1 MRDIIAHQPY
11 EVMRM
16 AYEFGFLFGKTIMKP
31 QDLDRWLKVEKF
43 ADGIRS
49 LVESNKAIGDVE
61 ILRLAESILNE
72 DLNSDSICGVN
83 REKLVE
89 SVTDLRMRVDKYT
102 FKPAW
107 MRERYPSLW
116 RTIKDKMR
124 DENLDILPIQMSRL
138 NQVLKYVTNLKDN
151 GVAEVFVYG
160 LDEQNTC
167 HITISFERLSVVG
180 AKQIDELFGRL
191 RFCDSLD
198 IEINDG
204 KVEVAITVPD
214 LMIKADELA
223 SMRQLNKAWVLRWN
237 QDLKSKMNQGDD

>member
-1 MRDIIAHQPY
+1 
-11 EVMRM
+11 M

-43 ADGIRS
+43 ASGIRS
-49 LVESNKAIGDVE
+49 LVEGNKPIGDVE
-61 ILRLAESILNE
+61 ILRLADSILNE

-83 REKLVE
+83 REKLAE
-89 SVTDLRMRVDKYT
+89 SVVDLRTRIDKYS

-116 RTIKDKMR
+116 RMIKDKMVN
-124 DENLDILPIQMSRL
+124 EHLDILPIQMSRL

-151 GVAEVFVYG
+151 GMAEVFVYG

-167 HITISFERLSVVG
+167 HITVSFERMSAVG
-180 AKQIDELFGRL
+180 TKQMDELFGRL

-204 KVEVAITVPD
+204 KIEAAITVPD
-214 LMIKADELA
+214 LMIKAEELA
-223 SMRQLNKAWVLRWN
+223 SRRQLNRAWVLRWN
-237 QDLKSKMNQGDD
+237 QDLKSKMNRGDD